1 MVKKFIFHDA
11 LKEAL
16 DGRTN
21 KWLSEKTGI
30 SPSELSRIVSGRLIP
45 SPNQIEKIE
54 AIFPSL
60 KQK

>member
-1 MVKKFIFHDA
+1 MVKEFIFHDA

-60 KQK
+60 KQE